1 MREIDLTARSD
12 ETTREL
18 LGPAARSIK
27 DGHLV
32 IVPTS
37 TYYALAADAM
47 NPAAVRRVFAAKKRD
62 PSKPLIA
69 LVDSFEMMRP
79 LVREIPPLVKDLE
92 WKFGSK
98 GISYVLTASPQVP
111 PELTGGTGTIAV
123 RVERHEVVQEL
134 LGLVGGPI
142 TGPSANREGQPPP
155 TSLDRALPGLTD
167 WVEAAVRWHPSG
179 ATVPTTVIDLTG
191 DEPSLVREGTI
202 PWDEIGKVVG
212 DAS

>member
-18 LGPAARSIK
+18 LGPAALALK

-32 IVPTS
+32 IIPTS

-79 LVREIPPLVKDLE
+79 LVREIPPLVKELE
-92 WKFGSK
+92 WRLGSR
-98 GISYVLTASPQVP
+98 GLSYVLTASPQVP
-111 PELTGGTGTIAV
+111 SELTGGTGTVAV
-123 RVERHEVVQEL
+123 RIERNEIVQEL
-134 LGLVGGPI
+134 LGLVGGPV
-142 TGPSANREGQPPP
+142 TGPSANLEGQPPP

-167 WVEAAVRWHPSG
+167 WVDVAVRWHPSG
-179 ATVPTTVIDLTG
+179 ATAPSTVIDLTG
-191 DEPSLVREGTI
+191 AEPSLAREGTV
-202 PWDEIGKVVG
+202 PWDEVGKVAG